1 MKYHLIG
8 DQGVSMRGL
17 KKYLE
22 SQGHVVTGSDLK
34 TDGHKAENITADID
48 VVVRTSAVNPGSEGW
63 VEVEVAQKQNIKIIK
78 RSELIREIT
87 KDKKVIAISGMHGK
101 TTITTMVGLLLIK
114 AGFDPTVLVGENVAD
129 FGNDVIRI
137 GKSEWFVLE
146 ACEYDRSFLDF
157 YPEILILTNIEE
169 EHLDTYP
176 NGLPEIEE
184 AFVQYLNNIPN
195 DGKIIACADDT
206 NVSDVLS
213 KISTKAEKIFYGIN
227 SPKYHSLDFTLPI
240 PGEHNKLNAMSVV
253 ALADLLKI
261 DHDVVREVLGSF
273 KNAGRRFELLGS
285 FKGADLIDDYG
296 HHPTEIKTTIAA
308 LDERYPS
315 KKKIVVF
322 WPHQY
327 KRIKP
332 LINKFAAAFS
342 GADEVIIKP
351 IFFVPGRDEK
361 LDVSSKDLVNLINA
375 QKNIAKYIETDEEI
389 IKYLENNLDENS
401 VLLTIGIPPVYK
413 ISQKLLEI
421 L

>member
-22 SQGHVVTGSDLK
+22 SMGHRVSGSDLK
-34 TDGHKAENITADID
+34 TTGHKAENITDDID
-48 VVVRTSAVNPGSEGW
+48 LVVRTSAVNPGSEGW
-63 VEVEVAQKQNIKIIK
+63 IEVEAAQLKSIKVIK
-78 RSELIREIT
+78 RSELIRDIT
-87 KDKKVIAISGMHGK
+87 KDKRVIATSGMHGK

-114 AGFDPTVLVGENVAD
+114 AGFDPTVLVGERVPD
-129 FGNDVIRI
+129 FGNDVIHI

-157 YPEILILTNIEE
+157 FPEILILTNIEE

-176 NGLPEIEE
+176 GGLPEIKD
-184 AFVQYLNNIPN
+184 AFVQYLNNVSD
-195 DGKIIACADDT
+195 DGKIIACADDA

-213 KISTKAEKIFYGIN
+213 KISTKAEIIYYGIS
-227 SPKYHSLDFTLPI
+227 SPKYNSLDFTLPI

-253 ALADLLKI
+253 ALADILNI
-261 DHDVVREVLGSF
+261 DHKIVVEVLSNF

-285 FKGADLIDDYG
+285 FNGAGLIDDYG

-308 LDERYPS
+308 LAERYPS

-332 LINKFAAAFS
+332 LINKFADSFI

-361 LDVSSKDLVNLINA
+361 LDISSEDLVKLINE
-375 QKNIAKYIETDEEI
+375 QQNKAKYMETDEEI
-389 IKYLENNLDENS
+389 VKYLKQNLNSDS

-421 L
+421 S